1 MASKVGKLSDDAK
14 KEAKAC
20 SEALRT
26 LRFRPFGNY
35 EICDDT
41 DSLVEI
47 STSFFKAFAPLIK
60 VLNLQIIAP
69 YVADIESAAVFNERN
84 PN

>member
-41 DSLVEI
+41 DSLVEV

-60 VLNLQIIAP
+60 VLNL
-69 YVADIESAAVFNERN
+69 
-84 PN
+84 